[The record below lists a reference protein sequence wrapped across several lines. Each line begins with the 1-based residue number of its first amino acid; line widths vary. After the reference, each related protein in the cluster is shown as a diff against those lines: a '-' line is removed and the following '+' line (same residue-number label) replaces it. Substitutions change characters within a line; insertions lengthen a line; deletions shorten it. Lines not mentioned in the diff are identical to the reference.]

1 MCGRPRALRKNSQK
15 FFWDSLKG
23 SKILKNQK
31 NCPEFW
37 VFGFF
42 CLFWTPPNFFFS
54 FFLKYMSR
62 RKFWY
67 TTFENRIKTKVAGT
81 FWVFDT
87 CRPYFDPPVGVPI
100 SDFFFLKVHVFSY
113 PKIHKSQ
120 NQIFD
125 HFLRPR
131 APLIIMLAIL
141 HPA

>member
-1 MCGRPRALRKNSQK
+1 MRKWVSFSHLRRNSTKLKSLKSHQNFSFWPIFKNSGPKCAEDQGLWEK
-15 FFWDSLKG
+15 TYFFFWDSLKG

-87 CRPYFDPPVGVPI
+87 CRPYFDPPCRGA
-100 SDFFFLKVHVFSY
+100 
-113 PKIHKSQ
+113 
-120 NQIFD
+120 N
-125 HFLRPR
+125 
-131 APLIIMLAIL
+131 
-141 HPA
+141 